1 MMNLS
6 GFCLWYGVALGAT
19 AVITYTDVKAYWI
32 PDAPVLALAVI
43 NILALCFGWVRP
55 SILAVSATVFFFLL
69 LYGLW
74 PDSIGSGDI
83 KLALAL
89 CVGCPAGGAWLM
101 TVASF
106 LLATVISLLCWGIK
120 GKTILP
126 FGPFLL
132 FGWWLSQALH
142 FHWLGIGMS
151 L

>member
-1 MMNLS
+1 MEL
-6 GFCLWYGVALGAT
+6 FVLWYGLAFGAA
-19 AVITYTDVKAYWI
+19 AVITYTDIKAYWI
-32 PDAPVLALAVI
+32 PDTPVLVLALV
-43 NILALCFGWVRP
+43 NLLALCLDLVRP
-55 SILAVSATVFFFLL
+55 SILAVSATIFFFLL

-89 CVGCPAGGAWLM
+89 AIGCPAGGAWIM

-106 LLATVISLLCWGIK
+106 LLATIIALICWGVK
-120 GKTILP
+120 GKTMLP

-132 FGWWLSQALH
+132 LGWWLSQELH
-142 FHWLGIGMS
+142 FNWLMAGMG

>member
-1 MMNLS
+1 MDLF
-6 GFCLWYGVALGAT
+6 GLWYALAFGAT

-32 PDAPVLALAVI
+32 PNAPVVVLAVG
-43 NILALCFGWVRP
+43 NILALGLGLVRP

-89 CVGCPAGGAWLM
+89 SIGCPASGAWIM
-101 TVASF
+101 TVVSF
-106 LLATVISLLCWGIK
+106 LLATVIALICWGVK

-132 FGWWLSQALH
+132 LGWWLSQEFH
-142 FHWLGIGMS
+142 FNWLNVGMG

>member
-1 MMNLS
+1 MMNRFWFLS
-6 GFCLWYGVALGAT
+6 LVWRRLGAT

-83 KLALAL
+83 KLALAF
-89 CVGCPAGGAWLM
+89 
-101 TVASF
+101 AS
-106 LLATVISLLCWGIK
+106 AARRE
-120 GKTILP
+120 
-126 FGPFLL
+126 GP
-132 FGWWLSQALH
+132 G
-142 FHWLGIGMS
+142 
-151 L
+151 

>member
-6 GFCLWYGVALGAT
+6 AFWIWYGVAFGAT

-32 PDAPVLALAVI
+32 SDTPVIALAVI
-43 NILALCFGWVRP
+43 NLLAFCLGLVEP
-55 SILAVSATVFFFLL
+55 SVPAVSATAFFFLL

-89 CVGCPAGGAWLM
+89 CLGCPAGGAWLM
-101 TVASF
+101 TVAAF
-106 LLATVISLLCWGIK
+106 LSATMMSLLCWCIN
-120 GKTILP
+120 GKTMLP

-132 FGWWLSQALH
+132 FGWWLSQELH
-142 FHWLGIGMS
+142 FQWIRLILS

>member
-1 MMNLS
+1 MDLF
-6 GFCLWYGVALGAT
+6 GLWYAFAFGAT

-32 PDAPVLALAVI
+32 PNAPVVVLAVG
-43 NILALCFGWVRP
+43 NILALGLGLVRP

-89 CVGCPAGGAWLM
+89 SIGCPASGAWIM
-101 TVASF
+101 TVVSF
-106 LLATVISLLCWGIK
+106 LLATVIVLICWGVK

-132 FGWWLSQALH
+132 LGWWLSQEFH
-142 FHWLGIGMS
+142 FNWLNVGMG